1 MARKQRRPKLDPYS
15 AGMRSFR
22 RGAPL
27 DPEFGL
33 KYKGWGTI
41 SAQCLYENGRLA
53 AAKIAAAA
61 NPRQPKDKR

>member
-1 MARKQRRPKLDPYS
+1 MARKQHRPKTDPYT
-15 AGMRSFR
+15 AGIRSYR
-22 RGAPL
+22 RGAAL

-41 SAQCLYENGRLA
+41 SAQCLYENGRLT

-61 NPRQPKDKR
+61 NPRKPKAKR